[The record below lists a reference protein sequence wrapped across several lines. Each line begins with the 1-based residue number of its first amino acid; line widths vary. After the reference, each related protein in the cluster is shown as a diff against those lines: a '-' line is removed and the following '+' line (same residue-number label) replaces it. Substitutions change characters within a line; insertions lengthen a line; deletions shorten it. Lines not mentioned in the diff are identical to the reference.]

1 MKQNLL
7 IGGLLILV
15 FSLGACG
22 KNKIDGTWTQ
32 YSDYSEKDKTVYE
45 IDTNNH
51 KMTISEYSNGEI
63 VTSSLKQITV
73 DEKDKTIKEKGT
85 ELFTETIPYLV
96 DHDQLTL
103 DSEVL
108 YKEGS
113 KGDKEAKNKAK
124 KERIKSEKKE
134 NGEQLKEAHK
144 KEDEEKLNEAI
155 LSLEKRLNNDFLK
168 NYQGVWYSGEGIDTD
183 SFMPAT
189 TINKLTVDTKGM
201 STQDIYIEVYENKP
215 RKVEKK
221 ESTNY
226 TFSGIQLPSKHEYTE
241 ESESNSSLSYGSSNV
256 DYELPSTIKEIES
269 LKTIDEFAKYEANH
283 NIRELS
289 FVYQSNGGNVDDT
302 SIILNINDLTHIE
315 STGSMW
321 SNSTYKKELPT
332 GTVATDFN

>member
-1 MKQNLL
+1 MKQKIVLGSLFVLL
-7 IGGLLILV
+7 FLLVGCGG
-15 FSLGACG
+15 
-22 KNKIDGTWTQ
+22 NKIAGIWVQ

-45 IDTNNH
+45 IDAKKH

-63 VTSSLKQITV
+63 ATSSVKQITV

-96 DHDQLTL
+96 DHNQLTL

-113 KGDKEAKNKAK
+113 KED
-124 KERIKSEKKE
+124 
-134 NGEQLKEAHK
+134 KEAHK

-155 LSLEKRLNNDFLK
+155 LGLEKRLNNDFLK

-189 TINKLTVDTKGM
+189 TINQLIVDTKGM
-201 STQDIYIEVYENKP
+201 STQDVYIEVYENKP

-241 ESESNSSLSYGSSNV
+241 ESESNSSFSYGSSNV

-289 FVYQSNGGNVDDT
+289 FGYQSNGGNVDDT
-302 SIILNINDLTHIE
+302 SIILNVNDLTHIE

-332 GTVATDFN
+332 STLATDFN

>member
-1 MKQNLL
+1 MKQKLVLGSLFVILFLL
-7 IGGLLILV
+7 VGCGG
-15 FSLGACG
+15 
-22 KNKIDGTWTQ
+22 NKIVGTWVQ

-45 IDTNNH
+45 IDAKKH

-63 VTSSLKQITV
+63 ATSSLKQITV

-96 DHDQLTL
+96 DHNQLTL

-113 KGDKEAKNKAK
+113 KEDKEAKNKAK

-134 NGEQLKEAHK
+134 KEEQLKEAHK

-168 NYQGVWYSGEGIDTD
+168 NYQGVWYSGEGIDMD
-183 SFMPAT
+183 SFMPTT

-201 STQDIYIEVYENKP
+201 STQDVYIEVYENKP

-241 ESESNSSLSYGSSNV
+241 ESESNSSFSYGSSNV

-302 SIILNINDLTHIE
+302 SIILNVNDLTHIE

-332 GTVATDFN
+332 GTLATDFN

>member
-1 MKQNLL
+1 MKQKLVSGSLFILL
-7 IGGLLILV
+7 FLLVGCGG
-15 FSLGACG
+15 
-22 KNKIDGTWTQ
+22 NKIDGTWVQ

-45 IDTNNH
+45 IDANKH
-51 KMTISEYSNGEI
+51 HMTISEYSNSEI
-63 VTSSLKQITV
+63 ATSSVKKITI
-73 DEKDKTIKEKGT
+73 DKKDKTIKEKGT
-85 ELFTETIPYLV
+85 ELLTETIPYLV
-96 DHDQLTL
+96 DHNQLTL

-113 KGDKEAKNKAK
+113 KEDKKAKNKAK

-134 NGEQLKEAHK
+134 KEEQLKEDRK

-155 LSLEKRLNNDFLK
+155 LGLEKRLNNDFLEK
-168 NYQGVWYSGEGIDTD
+168 YQGVWYSGEGIGMD
-183 SFMPAT
+183 SFTPAT
-189 TINKLTVDTKGM
+189 TINKLTIDTKGM
-201 STQDIYIEVYENKP
+201 STQDVYIEVYENKP

-302 SIILNINDLTHIE
+302 SIILNVNDLTHIE

-321 SNSTYKKELPT
+321 SNNTYKKELPT

>member
-1 MKQNLL
+1 MKQKIVLGSLFVLL
-7 IGGLLILV
+7 FLLVGCGG
-15 FSLGACG
+15 
-22 KNKIDGTWTQ
+22 NKIAGIWVQ

-45 IDTNNH
+45 IDAKKH

-63 VTSSLKQITV
+63 ATSSVKQITV

-96 DHDQLTL
+96 DHNQLTL

-113 KGDKEAKNKAK
+113 KED
-124 KERIKSEKKE
+124 
-134 NGEQLKEAHK
+134 KEAHK

-155 LSLEKRLNNDFLK
+155 LGLEKRLNNDFLK

-189 TINKLTVDTKGM
+189 TINQLIVDTKGM
-201 STQDIYIEVYENKP
+201 STQDVYIEVYENKP

-241 ESESNSSLSYGSSNV
+241 ESESNSSFSYGSSNV

-289 FVYQSNGGNVDDT
+289 FGYQSNGGNVDDT
-302 SIILNINDLTHIE
+302 SIILNVNNLTHIE
-315 STGSMW
+315 ITGSM
-321 SNSTYKKELPT
+321 
-332 GTVATDFN
+332 

>member
-96 DHDQLTL
+96 DHNQLTL

-108 YKEGS
+108 CKEGS
-113 KGDKEAKNKAK
+113 KEDKEAKNKAK

-134 NGEQLKEAHK
+134 

-155 LSLEKRLNNDFLK
+155 LGLEKRLNNDFLK

-189 TINKLTVDTKGM
+189 TINQLTVDTKGM
-201 STQDIYIEVYENKP
+201 STQDVYIEVYENKP

-221 ESTNY
+221 RVQTIHSVAYSFQVSMNIQKKVKVILLLAMEVLTWIMNY
-226 TFSGIQLPSKHEYTE
+226 LQPLKK
-241 ESESNSSLSYGSSNV
+241 SS
-256 DYELPSTIKEIES
+256 
-269 LKTIDEFAKYEANH
+269 H
-283 NIRELS
+283 
-289 FVYQSNGGNVDDT
+289 
-302 SIILNINDLTHIE
+302 
-315 STGSMW
+315 
-321 SNSTYKKELPT
+321 
-332 GTVATDFN
+332 

>member
-1 MKQNLL
+1 MKQKIVLGSLFVLL
-7 IGGLLILV
+7 FLLVGCGG
-15 FSLGACG
+15 
-22 KNKIDGTWTQ
+22 NKIAGIWVQ

-45 IDTNNH
+45 IDAKKH

-63 VTSSLKQITV
+63 ATSSVKQITV
-73 DEKDKTIKEKGT
+73 EEKDKTIKERGT

-96 DHDQLTL
+96 DHNQLTL

-113 KGDKEAKNKAK
+113 KED
-124 KERIKSEKKE
+124 
-134 NGEQLKEAHK
+134 KEAHK

-155 LSLEKRLNNDFLK
+155 LGLEKRLNNDFLK

-189 TINKLTVDTKGM
+189 TINQLIVDTKGM
-201 STQDIYIEVYENKP
+201 STQDVYIEVYENKP

-241 ESESNSSLSYGSSNV
+241 ESESNSSFSYGSSNV

-289 FVYQSNGGNVDDT
+289 FGYQSNGGNVDDT
-302 SIILNINDLTHIE
+302 SIILNVNDLTHIE

-332 GTVATDFN
+332 GTLATDFN

>member
-1 MKQNLL
+1 MKQKIVLGSLFVLL
-7 IGGLLILV
+7 FLLVGCGG
-15 FSLGACG
+15 
-22 KNKIDGTWTQ
+22 NKIAGIWVQ

-45 IDTNNH
+45 IDAKKH

-63 VTSSLKQITV
+63 ATSSVKQITV

-96 DHDQLTL
+96 DHNQLTL

-113 KGDKEAKNKAK
+113 KED
-124 KERIKSEKKE
+124 
-134 NGEQLKEAHK
+134 KEAHK

-155 LSLEKRLNNDFLK
+155 LGLEKRLNNDFLK

-189 TINKLTVDTKGM
+189 TINQLIVDTKGM
-201 STQDIYIEVYENKP
+201 STQDVYIEVYENKP

-241 ESESNSSLSYGSSNV
+241 ESESNSSFSYGSSNV

-289 FVYQSNGGNVDDT
+289 FGYQSNGGNVDDT
-302 SIILNINDLTHIE
+302 SIILNVNDLTHIE

-332 GTVATDFN
+332 GTLATDFN